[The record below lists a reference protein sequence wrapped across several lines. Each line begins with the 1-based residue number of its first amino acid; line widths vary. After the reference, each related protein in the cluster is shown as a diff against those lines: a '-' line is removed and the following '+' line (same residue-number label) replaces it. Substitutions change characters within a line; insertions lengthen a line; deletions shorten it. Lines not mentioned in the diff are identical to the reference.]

1 MRSGAVCGMR
11 PSGKQVRPISALP
24 FPWLFP
30 TACIY
35 KLSLRVL
42 ARLPA
47 GVDGA
52 FLRQIATDEKLCMFE
67 LLLTRLQA
75 RRLAAAVLARD
86 GSGAIPQVKILK
98 NTLHIDI
105 HVVNSLGH

>member
-1 MRSGAVCGMR
+1 MRSGAACGMR
-11 PSGKQVRPISALP
+11 PSGKQVRPISLP

-30 TACIY
+30 TAHIY
-35 KLSLRVL
+35 NISWRVL

-52 FLRQIATDEKLCMFE
+52 FLRQIANDEKLCMFE

>member
-1 MRSGAVCGMR
+1 MRSGAACGMR
-11 PSGKQVRPISALP
+11 PSGKQVRHISALP

-30 TACIY
+30 TAYVY
-35 KLSLRVL
+35 KKRVL

-86 GSGAIPQVKILK
+86 GSGAITQVQILK

-105 HVVNSLGH
+105 HVLNSLGH